1 MRLAGAFLRAANAL
15 VSFVVALCLCTAG
28 LYSVYALWDN
38 NRVYS
43 TAEDVRADMMKL
55 KPTVIEVGG
64 ASFEELLAV
73 NPDVCAWVTIDN
85 QCHLVKAIEKD
96 QSEGLT

>member
-1 MRLAGAFLRAANAL
+1 MIREWNCMRLAGAFLRAANAL

-43 TAEDVRADMMKL
+43 AAEDVRADMMKL
-55 KPTVIEVGG
+55 KPVVVEDNGLLLK
-64 ASFEELLAV
+64 SFWQSIPMSVRGLL
-73 NPDVCAWVTIDN
+73 
-85 QCHLVKAIEKD
+85 
-96 QSEGLT
+96 